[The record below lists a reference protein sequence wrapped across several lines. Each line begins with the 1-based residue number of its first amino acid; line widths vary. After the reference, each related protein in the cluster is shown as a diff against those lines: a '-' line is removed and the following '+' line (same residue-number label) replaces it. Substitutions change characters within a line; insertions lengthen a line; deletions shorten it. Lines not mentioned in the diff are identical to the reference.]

1 MKSLFS
7 TARRLLSGGKAVVF
21 GLPFGAED
29 LGPINLFDKW
39 FKEAQKSDLLLPE
52 AMTLATA
59 DEEGRPSARMV
70 LLKGYDDEGF
80 SFYTNLS
87 SRKASEIEKNAH
99 AALVFYWGP
108 LQRQIRVEGAVE
120 RLGAEEDRAYFAS
133 RPRGSQLGAW
143 ASKQSQILTDR
154 RILQDA
160 FNRYSKKFTGVDVPL
175 PEFWGGFRVVPSCI
189 EFWQGRANRLHD
201 RLLFVRH
208 GSGWSSSRL
217 YP

>member
-1 MKSLFS
+1 MKSLIS
-7 TARRLLSGGKAVVF
+7 TARRLLSGGKAIVF

-29 LGPINLFDKW
+29 LGPIDLFHKW
-39 FKEAQKSDLLLPE
+39 FMEAQKSDLLFPE

-87 SRKASEIEKNAH
+87 SRKASEIGKNAY

-108 LQRQIRVEGAVE
+108 LQRQIRVEGTVE
-120 RLGAEEDRAYFAS
+120 RLGTAEDRAYFAS

-143 ASKQSQILTDR
+143 ASKQSQVLPDQRT
-154 RILQDA
+154 LQDA
-160 FNRYSKKFTGVDVPL
+160 YKRYAKRFTGVDVPL
-175 PEFWGGFRVVPSCI
+175 PEFWGGFRVVPSSI
-189 EFWQGRANRLHD
+189 EFWQGRVNRLHD
-201 RLLFVRH
+201 RLLFVRD